1 MGKFFFGLVETGAWC
16 CFDEFNR
23 IDVEVLSVIASQM
36 LTIKAAKDSYSV
48 RYLLNVFILWEWKF
62 DVHLLL
68 YYYLIFFLLKVFG
81 FVSFVFLS
89 THQKEWHLT

>member
-68 YYYLIFFLLKVFG
+68 NYYLIFFLLKVFG

-89 THQKEWHLT
+89 THQQEWHLT

>member
-68 YYYLIFFLLKVFG
+68 NYYLIFFLLKVFR

>member
-1 MGKFFFGLVETGAWC
+1 MGKFFFGLVESGAWC

-62 DVHLLL
+62 DVHVLLN
-68 YYYLIFFLLKVFG
+68 YYLIFLEIIEIPSG
-81 FVSFVFLS
+81 NYWN
-89 THQKEWHLT
+89 Q

>member
-1 MGKFFFGLVETGAWC
+1 MGKFFFGLVESGAWC

-62 DVHLLL
+62 DVHVLLN
-68 YYYLIFFLLKVFG
+68 YYLIFFLP
-81 FVSFVFLS
+81 
-89 THQKEWHLT
+89 

>member
-1 MGKFFFGLVETGAWC
+1 MGKFFFGLVESGAWC

-48 RYLLNVFILWEWKF
+48 RYLLNVFILWEWKL
-62 DVHLLL
+62 DVHVLLN
-68 YYYLIFFLLKVFG
+68 YYLIFFLP
-81 FVSFVFLS
+81 
-89 THQKEWHLT
+89 

>member
-1 MGKFFFGLVETGAWC
+1 MGKFFFGLVESGAWC

-62 DVHLLL
+62 DVHVLPN
-68 YYYLIFFLLKVFG
+68 YYLIFFLP
-81 FVSFVFLS
+81 
-89 THQKEWHLT
+89 

>member
-68 YYYLIFFLLKVFG
+68 NYYLIFFLLKVFG

>member
-68 YYYLIFFLLKVFG
+68 NYYLIFFLLKVFG
-81 FVSFVFLS
+81 FVSLFS
-89 THQKEWHLT
+89 